1 MHTRSKRYLRR
12 QRARM
17 RVTRRRPDNSSQYEN
32 KFAAHVEAG
41 LRKSWEANPCCRDN
55 IALKPACH
63 FEVNQLLHNGL
74 DLILQSE
81 QIVLI

>member
-17 RVTRRRPDNSSQYEN
+17 RITRSRPDNSPQYEN

-41 LRKSWEANPCCRDN
+41 LRKRREGQPSSGDKFVVR
-55 IALKPACH
+55 
-63 FEVNQLLHNGL
+63 
-74 DLILQSE
+74 
-81 QIVLI
+81 